1 MKSSTFLSVVF
12 MLLGLFSANVS
23 ASDKVV
29 HAKEMFRTG
38 DNFIRVSYGRIAAGA
53 EERTD
58 LVVVVNKLKTYWLK
72 APYSDSRI
80 RITVPVRY
88 YLSSWD
94 VKALEL
100 ELERLGVKVKP
111 RPVPPKP
118 AGLISG

>member
-1 MKSSTFLSVVF
+1 MKSSTLLSVVI

-72 APYSDSRI
+72 APYS
-80 RITVPVRY
+80 
-88 YLSSWD
+88 LS
-94 VKALEL
+94 
-100 ELERLGVKVKP
+100 
-111 RPVPPKP
+111 
-118 AGLISG
+118 LIHI

>member
-1 MKSSTFLSVVF
+1 MKAGTLLSVVF

-23 ASDKVV
+23 ASD
-29 HAKEMFRTG
+29 AAAYSQETFRPG
-38 DNFIRVSYGRIAAGA
+38 DNFIRVSYGRIA
-53 EERTD
+53 EDRRD
-58 LVVVVNKLKTYWLK
+58 FVVVVNKLKTYWVK
-72 APYSDSRI
+72 APYSDNRI